1 MGPSGASFK
10 WGEATV
16 ASRLGRTQT
25 FLLFRFSRHLL
36 LALPRLSRAGCGS
49 MKLFSSGPEIDEAE
63 DAAARPE
70 TSSALA
76 PAVDA
81 AAEVDEKR

>member
-16 ASRLGRTQT
+16 ASRLAGLNV
-25 FLLFRFSRHLL
+25 F
-36 LALPRLSRAGCGS
+36 ALSVFAPPTLGASPVVTCRLRVG